1 MMNASDLRPL
11 RDDITTLQ
19 QEIINLQSKVIL
31 LTDRVMKLEYDA
43 YHQAMNQAVR
53 NSQ

>member
-1 MMNASDLRPL
+1 MRHDV
-11 RDDITTLQ
+11 RDDIVTLQ

-31 LTDRVMKLEYDA
+31 LTDRVMKLEADA
-43 YHQAMNQAVR
+43 AHEGMSQALR